1 MATLMKMSILKACL
15 PLLVVA
21 GLLGCGPEPAAS
33 AEGQPSETARRGVQ
47 PVASGALGQCS
58 TFMGASLSDSDRAA
72 LWDGRGDAQPLCLFV
87 ASFAWAD
94 HDRQKASDLYALAM
108 VRYRYDAL
116 RCAAPVPDALV
127 STMVA
132 ARMAAGDRLAD
143 LGIDVGPNEIGAAAQ
158 RSESYIY
165 PVGHLQ
171 TQCDGK
177 LRPETEWAGLRRAM
191 QEQIAEAQARPRT
204 NLS

>member
-1 MATLMKMSILKACL
+1 
-15 PLLVVA
+15 
-21 GLLGCGPEPAAS
+21 
-33 AEGQPSETARRGVQ
+33 
-47 PVASGALGQCS
+47 
-58 TFMGASLSDSDRAA
+58 
-72 LWDGRGDAQPLCLFV
+72 
-87 ASFAWAD
+87 
-94 HDRQKASDLYALAM
+94 M
-108 VRYRYDAL
+108 VRYRYDAV